1 MVSVFE
7 KHGEDV
13 KTYEA
18 TGGVKRGRLLF
29 SMAILS
35 DCQEMTGSGDI
46 SDEIDEAK
54 ELIVSVIE
62 ML

>member
-7 KHGEDV
+7 KHGEDI
-13 KTYEA
+13 KTYE
-18 TGGVKRGRLLF
+18 TVSGVQRGRLLF

-35 DCQEMTGSGDI
+35 DCQEMTEASGI

-54 ELIVSVIE
+54 ELITSVIK